1 MINVRRDGYLVKT
14 ARCLG
19 AAWLGLLFAGVLA
32 QGFASAG
39 EATAAGV
46 GLTPKQLRCEYLVNP
61 PGIDEQHP
69 RLSWVVE
76 SGERGQRQTAYQ
88 VVVASE
94 DGLLG
99 KDRGDL
105 WDSGKVAPLIL
116 SDAGAA
122 NTCQRL
128 LPPDTPAVAPLRTQL
143 RALEPST
150 AHISLYV
157 GLSQTDA
164 ALGLKGTNLWVFPS
178 RSEETT

>member
-1 MINVRRDGYLVKT
+1 MRANRTCILIMISVRRDGCLVNT

-39 EATAAGV
+39 EETAAGI
-46 GLTPKQLRCEYLVNP
+46 GLTPKQFRCEYLVNP

-88 VVVASE
+88 LLVASE
-94 DGLLG
+94 ASLLA

-105 WDSGKVAPLIL
+105 WDSEKVA
-116 SDAGAA
+116 SD
-122 NTCQRL
+122 
-128 LPPDTPAVAPLRTQL
+128 
-143 RALEPST
+143 
-150 AHISLYV
+150 
-157 GLSQTDA
+157 QTTSIVY
-164 ALGLKGTNLWVFPS
+164 GG
-178 RSEETT
+178 RSEERRGGEE